1 MLVTTGRVSGGSI
14 EVEPGSLP
22 EGTKVTILAP
32 EDGAI
37 FEISREDEVKL
48 LAAVAEAQQGE
59 VVNATEVLEQIRK
72 S

>member
-14 EVEPGSLP
+14 EVEAGSLP

-32 EDGAI
+32 EDGEI

>member
-32 EDGAI
+32 EDGEI